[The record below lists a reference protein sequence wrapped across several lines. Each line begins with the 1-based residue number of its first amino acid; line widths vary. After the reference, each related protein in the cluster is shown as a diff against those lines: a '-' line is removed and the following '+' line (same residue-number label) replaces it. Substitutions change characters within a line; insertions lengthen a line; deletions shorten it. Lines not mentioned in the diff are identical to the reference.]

1 MDLSSQDV
9 NAEQKKNV
17 ENIATTIRDS
27 GLRNVVLLS
36 SWGAE
41 VPDRI
46 GGILGCHWLEQLLDG
61 ISGLNAV
68 RLRPVWFMENF
79 LFNIRFIKIAGING
93 LAIEADFPFPTI
105 ATRDIALIAAEYLE
119 HLNFEGRKVRYLN
132 GPRDYAM
139 TDVTRI
145 FGASIGKPNLRYI
158 DFPEDIFR
166 KGLIGSGGLSPN
178 AADLLI
184 ETSQH
189 INSGRLKAEPRS
201 KSNTTA
207 TTLEEFAETTFA
219 PAFMATPDVSIS
231 DRLGGLFLRS
241 FLHITGHRAA
251 QRLSRNGVL
260 VRWTATL

>member
-1 MDLSSQDV
+1 VDLCSQDV

-61 ISGLNAV
+61 IPGLNAV

-79 LFNIRFIKIAGING
+79 LFNIGFIKIAGING
-93 LAIEADFPFPTI
+93 L
-105 ATRDIALIAAEYLE
+105 
-119 HLNFEGRKVRYLN
+119 
-132 GPRDYAM
+132 
-139 TDVTRI
+139 
-145 FGASIGKPNLRYI
+145 PNLRYI

-189 INSGRLKAEPRS
+189 INSERLKAEPRS

-251 QRLSRNGVL
+251 
-260 VRWTATL
+260 

>member
-1 MDLSSQDV
+1 
-9 NAEQKKNV
+9 
-17 ENIATTIRDS
+17 
-27 GLRNVVLLS
+27 
-36 SWGAE
+36 

-46 GGILGCHWLEQLLDG
+46 GGILGCHWLEQPLDG

-251 QRLSRNGVL
+251 
-260 VRWTATL
+260 